1 MVNDNLDCSEVKSRR
16 AGLGMECAVARSDV
30 VSWCVRSVIFLLLLS
45 SSEQQITIANLILI
59 IAYIRSMILT

>member
-1 MVNDNLDCSEVKSRR
+1 MVNDNLDCSEVKSRH

-45 SSEQQITIANLILI
+45 SSEQ
-59 IAYIRSMILT
+59 